1 MARMRDD
8 EIARFLQTA
17 KQSGGALKLV
27 VLRDVDAPADVTS
40 SRDYEA
46 LRDDYSMMLM
56 DLETVDGEKK
66 ELTDEVTSLK
76 QLVADLHSEN
86 NSLKATLGQRSNHV
100 SSCYFGAT
108 AFEVESLAVDIAVD
122 HAVLCSDCDGIA

>member
-1 MARMRDD
+1 MRDD

-100 SSCYFGAT
+100 SEGGHVSA
-108 AFEVESLAVDIAVD
+108 AWSR
-122 HAVLCSDCDGIA
+122 DCRVVT